1 MSDVTVLWRLRS
13 PKRERTRA
21 ALLPG
26 GPPFTITFYVDGQ
39 LDRAE
44 NYDTVDLALFRAED
58 VKRSLTEEGWTEDEA
73 SS

>member
-13 PKRERTRA
+13 PKRERTHA

-26 GPPFTITFYVDGQ
+26 GPPFTITFFVDGQ

-58 VKRSLTEEGWTEDEA
+58 VKRSLIEDGWTDDESA
-73 SS
+73 